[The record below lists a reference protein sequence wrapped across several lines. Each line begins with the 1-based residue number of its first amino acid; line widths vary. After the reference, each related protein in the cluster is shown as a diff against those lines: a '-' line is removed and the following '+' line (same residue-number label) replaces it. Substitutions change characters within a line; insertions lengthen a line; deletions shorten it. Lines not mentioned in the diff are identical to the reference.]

1 MSRGSC
7 RITTRACSHLAID
20 LREHPA
26 VLGCNDA
33 QAIRDAALAGVGISL
48 QGGHMAS
55 DPVADGWMIELL
67 PDWRLPVFDVHL
79 LWLPG
84 VDRDPALRRLVNFL
98 AEALPSH
105 ESGLA
110 YG

>member
-1 MSRGSC
+1 
-7 RITTRACSHLAID
+7 
-20 LREHPA
+20 
-26 VLGCNDA
+26 
-33 QAIRDAALAGVGISL
+33 
-48 QGGHMAS
+48 
-55 DPVADGWMIELL
+55 MIELL